1 MKNPSRTILMLLA
14 SGLLGS
20 AFFSRPVQAVPING
34 TIDFGG
40 VVTYDTTSL
49 ATATRVNIWNSSIVL
64 QDTGDF
70 ATYVPNPQVNHQ
82 SVTMAP
88 GNPSWIFNSGT
99 PAVPM
104 PGPATPA
111 LWKVG
116 GFTFDLLSSQVVSQS
131 STFLNVTGVGTASG
145 NGFDP
150 TPGLWTFTSTNS
162 SGSNNPTFS
171 FQSQT
176 AVPEPSTVA
185 LLGIG
190 GVCLV
195 ARKLRARKTKG
206 A

>member
-1 MKNPSRTILMLLA
+1 VLLA

-70 ATYVPNPQVNHQ
+70 ATFVPNPQVNHQ

-88 GNPSWIFNSGT
+88 GNPSWIFNSNT

-116 GFTFDLLSSQVVSQS
+116 GFTFDLTSSQVFSQD
-131 STFLNVTGVGTASG
+131 TVNGMFLNVTGFGTASG
-145 NGFDP
+145 NGFDS
-150 TPGLWTFTSTNS
+150 TPGLWTFSSTQSN
-162 SGSNNPTFS
+162 GSNNPTFS

-176 AVPEPSTVA
+176 AVPEANTVF

-190 GVCLV
+190 GACLLT
-195 ARKLRARKTKG
+195 RKLRKVRANKK
-206 A
+206 ASKI

>member
-64 QDTGDF
+64 QRTGDF
-70 ATYVPNPQVNHQ
+70 TTFVANGNNPL
-82 SVTMAP
+82 MAAP
-88 GNPSWIFNSGT
+88 WIFNSGT
-99 PAVPM
+99 PAVPT
-104 PGPATPA
+104 PGPATPM
-111 LWKVG
+111 LWQVG
-116 GFTFDLLSSQVVSQS
+116 GFTFDLTASQVFSQD
-131 STFLNVTGVGTASG
+131 TVNGMFLNVTGFGTASG

-150 TPGLWTFTSTNS
+150 TPGLWTFSSTQSN
-162 SGSNNPTFS
+162 GSNNPTFS

-176 AVPEPSTVA
+176 AVPEASTVILFA
-185 LLGIG
+185 IG
-190 GVCLV
+190 GACLV
-195 ARKLRARKTKG
+195 AGKLRRRKIKG